1 MRRIAV
7 LALLPLM
14 LAACDKAAEAPEVAE
29 TAAAVPAAA
38 ADLMLDLQATGIVV
52 PAQGGAEQLDIPFGS
67 ARAAAEATI
76 AAVAGEVQSRGEN
89 AECGAGPMQ
98 MTEYARLTLNFQD
111 DKFVGWFARAPYVPE
126 LPRAE
131 MLADP
136 AVALVNG
143 STLGE
148 EFTIGAISGNP
159 AAPIISGLFAN
170 AEDTAAVEALWAGTN
185 CLFR

>member
-76 AAVAGEVQSRGEN
+76 AAVAGEVQSRGTN

-98 MTEYARLTLNFQD
+98 MTEYSRLTLNFQD
-111 DKFVGWFARAPYVPE
+111 DKFVGWFARAPYVPQ
-126 LPRAE
+126 LPRKE

-136 AVALVNG
+136 AVALVTG

-148 EFTIGAISGNP
+148 EFTIGAKGG
-159 AAPIISGLFAN
+159 PIISGLFAG

>member
-7 LALLPLM
+7 LALLPLL
-14 LAACDKAAEAPEVAE
+14 LAACNNAAEAPEAAE
-29 TAAAVPAAA
+29 TAAAAPA

-76 AAVAGEVQSRGEN
+76 ASVAGAVQSRGEN

-111 DKFVGWFARAPYVPE
+111 NKFVGWFARAPYVPE
-126 LPRAE
+126 LPRSE

-136 AVALVNG
+136 AVALVDG

-148 EFTIGAISGNP
+148 EFTIGAVGG
-159 AAPIISGLFAN
+159 AAGSPVISGLFADVQ
-170 AEDTAAVEALWAGTN
+170 DTAVVEALWAGTN

>member
-1 MRRIAV
+1 MRRVAF
-7 LALLPLM
+7 LAMFPLL
-14 LAACDKAAEAPEVAE
+14 LAACNEEAEAPEAAE
-29 TAAAVPAAA
+29 TAAAPAP
-38 ADLMLDLQATGIVV
+38 DLMLDLQATGIVV

-67 ARAAAEATI
+67 TRAAAEATI
-76 AAVAGEVQSRGEN
+76 ASVAGAVESRGAN

-111 DKFVGWFARAPYVPE
+111 DKFVGWFARAPYVPDM
-126 LPRAE
+126 PRAD

-136 AVALVNG
+136 AVALVDG

-148 EFTIGAISGNP
+148 EFTIGTAGGP
-159 AAPIISGLFAN
+159 LISGLFADA
-170 AEDTAAVEALWAGTN
+170 AETAAVEALWAGTN

>member
-7 LALLPLM
+7 LAALPLL
-14 LAACDKAAEAPEVAE
+14 LAACNEAAEVPEAAE
-29 TAAAVPAAA
+29 TAAAPAE
-38 ADLMLDLQATGIVV
+38 DLMLDLQATGIVV

-67 ARAAAEATI
+67 TRAAAEATI
-76 AAVAGEVQSRGEN
+76 ASVAGEVADRGEN

-126 LPRAE
+126 LPRSE

-136 AVALVNG
+136 AVALVDG

-148 EFTIGAISGNP
+148 EFTIGAVGG
-159 AAPIISGLFAN
+159 AAGGPMISGLFAE
-170 AEDTAAVEALWAGTN
+170 AQDTAAVEALWAGTN